1 MDRTVIVDI
10 STDEVKAPRPTRTF
24 NLTPE
29 LCQYI
34 DTLPNRS
41 AWLRDLLET
50 VVIKKETLVTES
62 QVVRLIEKYA
72 GIGGLLQQ
80 SPSANRLQSFTAT
93 PQADNMGILDEIN
106 AILGVG
112 HNNEI

>member
-72 GIGGLLQQ
+72 G
-80 SPSANRLQSFTAT
+80 SRLQSFTAI